1 MWGGGPPGEP
11 GGRKTSSHLF
21 TYMDVPILVGSPEV
35 QEHLQVGLS
44 QENPLV
50 REPPL
55 QQNSLQKLF
64 VSWCGWISPWLPNW
78 VSLFSFL
85 MSSFIRN
92 TSQIFL
98 SFP

>member
-1 MWGGGPPGEP
+1 MTLLLCVCILRDLPQEKNPRALCEGEILLCSP

-21 TYMDVPILVGSPEV
+21 TYVEVPILVGSPEV

-64 VSWCGWISPWLPNW
+64 VS
-78 VSLFSFL
+78 
-85 MSSFIRN
+85 
-92 TSQIFL
+92 
-98 SFP
+98 